1 MNNPTCSHS
10 MCKPLFLLWS
20 LQYMTGFLPLRILA
34 AVFTA
39 GAGVS
44 FAAGLISSF
53 FASSLTFT
61 AASAFTTGGEVAV
74 AVGVAEAQGGGVL
87 EREY

>member
-1 MNNPTCSHS
+1 
-10 MCKPLFLLWS
+10 
-20 LQYMTGFLPLRILA
+20 MTGFLPLRMLA
-34 AVFTA
+34 AVFTT

-44 FAAGLISSF
+44 FAAGLLSSF
-53 FASSLTFT
+53 FVSSLTVT

-87 EREY
+87 KRKY